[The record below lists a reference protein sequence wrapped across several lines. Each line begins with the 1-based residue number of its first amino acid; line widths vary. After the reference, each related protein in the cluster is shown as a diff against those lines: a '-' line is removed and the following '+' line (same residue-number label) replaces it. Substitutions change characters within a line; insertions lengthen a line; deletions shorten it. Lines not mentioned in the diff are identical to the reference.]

1 MAQDYAKMAS
11 EIVRLVGGK
20 ENIRSA
26 AHCATR
32 LRLILADKDKV
43 DEKAI
48 TETEGVKG
56 VFFNAGQYQ
65 VILGTGVVNKVYD
78 EVMKLDIGASTKE
91 EIKEVKE
98 GPKNGLQ
105 KAVRTLGDVFVP
117 IIPAIVATGLL
128 LGLKGA
134 LLNNN
139 FLGLF
144 GLSTADI
151 PATINTLLEVLTG
164 TTFSFMPALVCWS
177 AFRTFGGN
185 PVLGIVLGLML
196 VNSALPNAYSV
207 ADPNSGVTP
216 LYLFGW
222 IPIVGYQG
230 SVLPAFAV
238 GLIGSKLEKKLH
250 KIIPETFD
258 LLLTPFSVLL
268 IMMALALVVIGPT
281 LHLVENG
288 VLAALEFFI
297 GLPFGIGGFLIG
309 FFWSMI
315 VLTGIHHLSNV
326 LEISILTN
334 TGFNPVNAIYTFGGF
349 ANAATCLAIAL
360 KSKKRSVKTLG
371 KSATVSSLLGIG
383 EPALFGVILRYN
395 IKPFMMMCLAS
406 GFAGMASNL
415 LGLQG
420 TGNGISTLPGIL
432 LFIYSPSQLLG
443 FVVIAVAT
451 FALAFALT
459 WFFAVPREAMEEDN

>member
-1 MAQDYAKMAS
+1 MAVNYAKTAK
-11 EIVRLVGGK
+11 EIIAFVGGK
-20 ENIRSA
+20 ENVRSV

-32 LRLILADKDKV
+32 LRLILADKDRV
-43 DEKAI
+43 DEKKI
-48 TETEGVKG
+48 TEVEGVKG
-56 VFFNAGQYQ
+56 VFFNSGQYQ
-65 VILGTGVVNKVYD
+65 IILGTGVVNKVYD
-78 EVMKLDIGASTKE
+78 EVMKLDIGASTAE
-91 EIKEVKE
+91 EVREVKE
-98 GPKNGLQ
+98 GGKTKLQ

-139 FLGLF
+139 FLALF
-144 GLSTADI
+144 GFTTADI
-151 PATINTLLEVLTG
+151 PATLNTLLDVLTG

-196 VNSALPNAYSV
+196 VSPSLPNAYSV
-207 ADPNSGVTP
+207 ADPSSGVTP
-216 LYLFGW
+216 LYLFGM

-230 SVLPAFAV
+230 SVLPAFVV

-250 KIIPETFD
+250 KIVPEALD
-258 LLLTPFSVLL
+258 LLLTPFCVLL
-268 IMMALALVVIGPT
+268 VMMLLSLTVIGPA

-288 VLAALEFFI
+288 VLAVLEFFI
-297 GLPFGIGGFLIG
+297 GIPFGIGGFLIG

-360 KSKKRSVKTLG
+360 KSKKRSVRTLG
-371 KSATVSSLLGIG
+371 KSATISSLLGIG

-395 IKPFMMMCLAS
+395 IKPFLMMCLAS

-420 TGNGISTLPGIL
+420 TGNGISTVPGIL
-432 LFIYSPSQLLG
+432 LFIYSPSQLIG
-443 FVVIAVAT
+443 FIVVAVLT
-451 FALAFALT
+451 FVLSFALT
-459 WFFAVPREAMEEDN
+459 WFFAVPEEVMTEE

>member
-1 MAQDYAKMAS
+1 MALNYAKTAAD
-11 EIVRLVGGK
+11 IVRLVGGRK
-20 ENIRSA
+20 NIKSA

-32 LRLILADKDKV
+32 LRLILVDKERV
-43 DEKAI
+43 NEKEI
-48 TETEGVKG
+48 TEVEGVKG
-56 VFFNAGQYQ
+56 VFYNAGQYQ
-65 VILGTGVVNKVYD
+65 IILGTGVVDKVYN
-78 EVMKLDIGASTKE
+78 EVMKLDIGATTNE
-91 EIKEVKE
+91 ELKEVKE
-98 GPKNGLQ
+98 GKKTKLQ

-134 LLNNN
+134 LLNDN
-139 FLGLF
+139 FLSLF
-144 GLSTADI
+144 GYSTADI
-151 PATINTLLEVLTG
+151 PATVSTLLEVLTG

-196 VNSALPNAYSV
+196 VNTALPNAYSV

-230 SVLPAFAV
+230 SVLPAFVV

-258 LLLTPFSVLL
+258 LLLTPFCVLV
-268 IMMALALVVIGPT
+268 IMMLLALTVIGPA
-281 LHLVENG
+281 LHIVENG
-288 VLAALEFFI
+288 VLAVLEYFI

-349 ANAATCLAIAL
+349 ANAATCLALAV
-360 KSKKRSVKTLG
+360 KAKKRSVKTLG
-371 KSATVSSLLGIG
+371 KSATISSLLGIG

-432 LFIYSPSQLLG
+432 LFIYSPGQLLG
-443 FVVIAVAT
+443 YKSDRSHVV
-451 FALAFALT
+451 L
-459 WFFAVPREAMEEDN
+459 

>member
-1 MAQDYAKMAS
+1 MALNHAKTAK
-11 EIVRLVGGK
+11 EIIAAVGGK
-20 ENIRSA
+20 ENVRSV

-32 LRLILADKDKV
+32 LRLILVDKDQV
-43 DEKAI
+43 DEKGI
-48 TETEGVKG
+48 NEVEGVKG
-56 VFFNAGQYQ
+56 VFFNSGQYQ
-65 VILGTGVVNKVYD
+65 IILGTGVVNKVYD
-78 EVMKLDIGASTKE
+78 EVMKLDIGASTAE
-91 EIKEVKE
+91 EVREVKE
-98 GPKNGLQ
+98 GNKTKLQ

-139 FLGLF
+139 FLALF

-151 PATINTLLEVLTG
+151 PATLNTLLDVLTG

-196 VNSALPNAYSV
+196 VSPSLPNAYSV

-230 SVLPAFAV
+230 SVLPAFVV

-250 KIIPETFD
+250 KIVPEALD
-258 LLLTPFSVLL
+258 LLLTPFSVLT
-268 IMMALALVVIGPT
+268 IMMLLSLTVIGPA

-288 VLAALEFFI
+288 VLAVLEFFI
-297 GLPFGIGGFLIG
+297 GIPFGIGGFLIG

-315 VLTGIHHLSNV
+315 VLTGIHHLSNI

-360 KSKKRSVKTLG
+360 KAKKRSVRTLG
-371 KSATVSSLLGIG
+371 KSATISSLLGIG
-383 EPALFGVILRYN
+383 EPALFGVILRYS
-395 IKPFMMMCLAS
+395 IKPFLMMCLAS

-432 LFIYSPSQLLG
+432 LFIYSPSQLIG
-443 FVVIAVAT
+443 FIVVAVLT
-451 FALAFALT
+451 FVLSFALT
-459 WFFAVPREAMEEDN
+459 WFFAVPEEVMTEE

>member
-1 MAQDYAKMAS
+1 MALNYAKTAA

-32 LRLILADKDKV
+32 LRFILADKDKV
-43 DEKAI
+43 KEKEL

-56 VFFNAGQYQ
+56 VFFNSGQYQ

-78 EVMKLDIGASTKE
+78 EVRKLDIGESSSE
-91 EIKEVKE
+91 EIREVKE
-98 GPKNGLQ
+98 EKKTKLQ

-144 GLSTADI
+144 GLSTGDI
-151 PATINTLLEVLTG
+151 PAALNTLLDVLTG

-196 VNSALPNAYSV
+196 VNPALPNAYSV

-230 SVLPAFAV
+230 SVLPAFVV

-250 KIIPETFD
+250 KIVPETLD
-258 LLLTPFSVLL
+258 LLLTPFCVLTL
-268 IMMALALVVIGPT
+268 MMVLSLTVIGPA

-288 VLAALEFFI
+288 VLAVLEFFI
-297 GLPFGIGGFLIG
+297 EIPFGIGGFLIG

-315 VLTGIHHLSNV
+315 VLTGIHHLSNI

-349 ANAATCLAIAL
+349 ANAATCLAIAV
-360 KSKKRSVKTLG
+360 KARKRSVKTLG
-371 KSATVSSLLGIG
+371 KSATISSLLGIG

-395 IKPFMMMCLAS
+395 IKPFLMMCLAS

-443 FVVIAVAT
+443 FVVIAAAT
-451 FALAFALT
+451 FVLSFALT
-459 WFFAVPREAMEEDN
+459 WFFAVPAEVMEEE

>member
-1 MAQDYAKMAS
+1 MAVNYQKTAES
-11 EIVRLVGGK
+11 IVKYVGGK
-20 ENIRSA
+20 ENIRSVT
-26 AHCATR
+26 HCATR
-32 LRLILADKDKV
+32 LRLIVIDKEKI
-43 DEKAI
+43 DEKNI
-48 TETEGVKG
+48 NETEGVKG
-56 VFFNAGQYQ
+56 VFFNSGQYQ
-65 VILGTGVVNKVYD
+65 IILGTGVVDKVYN
-78 EVMKLDIGASTKE
+78 EVLKLDIETSTKE
-91 EIKEVKE
+91 EIQELKESN
-98 GPKNGLQ
+98 KNKFQ

-139 FLGLF
+139 FLALF
-144 GLSTADI
+144 GLSVSQI
-151 PATINTLLEVLTG
+151 PTTVSVLLDVLTG

-185 PVLGIVLGLML
+185 PVLGIVIGLML
-196 VNSALPNAYSV
+196 VSSSLPNAYSV

-216 LYLFGW
+216 LYLFDI

-238 GLIGSKLEKKLH
+238 GFIGAKFEKKLH
-250 KIIPETFD
+250 KIIPETLD
-258 LLLTPFSVLL
+258 LLLTPFFVFVV
-268 IMMALALVVIGPT
+268 MMILSLTVIGPI
-281 LHLVENG
+281 LHIVENG
-288 VLAALEFFI
+288 VLSALEFFI
-297 GLPFGIGGFLIG
+297 NIPFGIGGFIIG
-309 FFWSMI
+309 FIWSMI
-315 VLTGIHHLSNV
+315 VLTGIHHLSNI
-326 LEISILTN
+326 LEISIFTA

-349 ANAATCLAIAL
+349 ANAATCLAITL
-360 KSKKRSVKTLG
+360 KSKKKSVRLLG

-420 TGNGISTLPGIL
+420 TGNGISTIPGLLLYIYTPKQFIGYIVISIL
-432 LFIYSPSQLLG
+432 TFI
-443 FVVIAVAT
+443 
-451 FALAFALT
+451 LAFALT
-459 WFFAVPREAMEEDN
+459 WFFAIPKEVLEEE